1 MELCFHTIAFS
12 SFPIW
17 TNAHLLEKAIRI
29 IAEVGYEG
37 VEILAERPH
46 AYPSD
51 LGQSD
56 RQALKRMLKRNGLK
70 VWAICPLM
78 VFGRNPGSPIFQE
91 REDSR
96 KYLCECIQLANDLE
110 CPTTIFPPGWSVVG
124 ADPKECYKHS
134 CETLAQTAMIAEKLG
149 VQLAI
154 EAISRP
160 ACNLVHLA
168 SKAVAMI
175 DAVKSPAVKF
185 MMDTYHVWAENENIA
200 EVIKIYGK
208 DLVHVHL
215 EDISSTRKE
224 RLIPGKG
231 IADIY
236 NTLRLLRN
244 NNYDGPVSIELWG
257 PTPREIAK
265 DSCIFMRSLPDG
277 FFMTR
282 ERNRRSSFK
291 NNL

>member
-17 TNAHLLEKAIRI
+17 TNAHLLDEAIRI
-29 IAEVGYEG
+29 IAEIGYKG
-37 VEILAERPH
+37 IEILAERPH

-56 RQALKRMLKRNGLK
+56 RQALKRKLNKSGLK

-78 VFGRNPGSPIFQE
+78 AFGRNPASPIFQE

-96 KYLCECIQLANDLE
+96 KYLCECVKLASDLE

-124 ADPKECYKHS
+124 ADPVESYKHS

-149 VQLAI
+149 VQIAI
-154 EAISRP
+154 EAIWHP
-160 ACNLVHLA
+160 ASNLVYHA
-168 SKAVAMI
+168 SQAVSMMEG
-175 DAVKSPAVKF
+175 VKNPAVKL
-185 MMDTYHVWAENENIA
+185 MMDTYHVWAENENIS
-200 EVIKIYGK
+200 EVIEIYGP

-215 EDISSTRKE
+215 EDISPTRRE

-231 IADIY
+231 IGDIH
-236 NTLRLLRN
+236 NTLRLLKKH
-244 NNYDGPVSIELWG
+244 NYNGPISVELWG
-257 PTPREIAK
+257 PEPREIAQ
-265 DSCIFMRSLPDG
+265 DSFDFIHSLPDD
-277 FFMTR
+277 FFH
-282 ERNRRSSFK
+282 
-291 NNL
+291 